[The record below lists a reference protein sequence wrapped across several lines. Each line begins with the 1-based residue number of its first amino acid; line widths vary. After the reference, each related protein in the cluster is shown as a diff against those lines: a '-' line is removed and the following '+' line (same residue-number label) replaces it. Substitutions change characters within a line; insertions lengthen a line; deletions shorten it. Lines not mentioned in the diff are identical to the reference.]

1 MSKEERFFGTSIIN
15 NMLTGGAKEEASPQ
29 EPESALSQGVQTMIN
44 MTIDGTK
51 KLMTK
56 ALKEQGISP
65 MSILK
70 DLIFRKKR

>member
-1 MSKEERFFGTSIIN
+1 MSKEKQPYITSVIN
-15 NMLTGGAKEEASPQ
+15 NILTGGTKEEASPQ

-56 ALKEQGISP
+56 ALKKQGISP